1 MSASARRTL
10 MTACLF
16 VVGFYLVYR
25 ALFTLNLEGTYAT
38 IVSMMLYG
46 AELFGGVSLALYFL
60 QVWDTSE
67 PQEVEPLEGVTIDVL
82 VPTYNEDVDLLR
94 GTLKACADLELPH
107 NTYVL
112 DDGKREEV
120 RELAKDLGVRYITR
134 DNNLHAK
141 AGNLNHALEQTDGD
155 FVVIFDAD
163 HVPEPHFL
171 RRTVGYFRDEKLA
184 MVQTPHAF
192 YNFDTFQGS
201 FDGEK
206 DRFWEEGQLFYNV
219 IQSGK
224 NALDSVIFAGS
235 AAMFRREALKDVGYI
250 AVETITEDMHTGI
263 RLSMAGWKTCYISE
277 RLIAGQAA
285 ADVTTFHSQRL
296 RWAEGNLSILFYD
309 NPLTARGLTLKQ
321 RLSYF
326 ASIIHWGGGFARLAL
341 FLTPILMLFS
351 GISPVTE
358 FTWHL
363 GLILFL
369 YLFMITSTI
378 KVVSKGYASFRE
390 IGLFGMANY
399 WTQTKAAWRA
409 MFGRGRQKFV
419 VTAKRGGQADSIMPY
434 IMPQLILAGVGLLAI
449 AWGWTSQLV
458 FRDAVDFLGLGVA
471 TGLVCVQLHLA
482 QQYLRRAMRPASN
495 RYSYRHQVNLPVRF
509 KFENEEGEAVEGY
522 ATTVDLNEYGAGIV
536 AYDSIPSG
544 VRGKMTI
551 LANGSSVT
559 ADAKVKFLGHLS
571 RRPDDDDEVPECIR
585 YGLEFENT
593 TDLEKDALRNLCMH
607 YAVPLMFDRVSRPMS
622 ERFRRF
628 KRGLVS
634 FRRRYRRVDYRL
646 PVAMLVGEKSGR
658 SQFAHAVTDDLSIE
672 AFRVRTKHAFSE
684 GQHLNVM
691 IPTPVGDVEAEVE
704 VIRCI
709 KNPAGPLAVNET
721 VLRFDHFK
729 GQGRSILQT
738 LLKITPSGRTD
749 GGLRGTI
756 ETQPVPYFRPAMAAV
771 FTALVLTPV
780 SYGLFKAVFKDDI
793 VLMSAVAEGSEY
805 ASDKPGL
812 DAIYAE
818 TMSMEDPDR
827 RRLMLLKEAL
837 EDAER
842 YPELV
847 QVTRTL
853 ATQYLKDPD
862 MGMAYMNALSLNG
875 QYMDAEIEA
884 ERVLSMVDASR
895 ATAGKRKEVLLLAA
909 RNSVNSGRLAQG
921 ADRFHKLLNT
931 YPDTEEA
938 RVEYAGVLAR
948 LGRYDE
954 ALQQLSM
961 VELDLEGRYQL
972 VSIFS
977 AMKDF
982 ASAEAEASAIL
993 EDYPDEQRA
1002 EVNLAEILSWKGDF
1016 ARAIRQY
1023 EQLLTDTPGERDL
1036 LIKRGELL
1044 LWNKEYL
1051 ASMEVFQ
1058 DLIDQGEND
1067 TRVWQGFLDSAAG
1080 AGVVPPKMVRTVLSL
1095 YERVQD
1101 MTVEDPQVL
1110 ARLAAVLRNMG
1121 QLSEAVDLLEYS
1133 LELTPQDREIRL
1145 QLADALYEFGDH
1157 ARADMFYKSLLDRAP
1172 VGGPRRPRLSGGTF
1186 HWRY

>member
-1 MSASARRTL
+1 

-16 VVGFYLVYR
+16 IVGFYLVYR
-25 ALFTLNLEGTYAT
+25 ALFTLNLEGAYAT
-38 IVSMMLYG
+38 VVSLMLYG
-46 AELFGGVSLALYFL
+46 AELFGGISLALYFL

-67 PQEVEPLEGVTIDVL
+67 PPELEPLEDVTIDVL

-94 GTLKACADLELPH
+94 GTLKACADMELPH

-112 DDGKREEV
+112 DDGKRDEV
-120 RELAKDLGVRYITR
+120 RQLAKDLGVRYITR
-134 DNNLHAK
+134 ENNLHAK
-141 AGNLNHALEQTDGD
+141 AGNLNHALEQTEGD

-171 RRTVGYFRDEKLA
+171 RRTVGYFRNEKLA

-201 FDGEK
+201 FDGDK

-235 AAMFRREALKDVGYI
+235 AAMFRREALRDVGYI

-263 RLSMAGWKTCYISE
+263 RLSMAGWKTMYISE

-309 NPLTARGLTLKQ
+309 NPLTARGLNLRQ

-326 ASIIHWGGGFARLAL
+326 ASIMHWGGGFARLGL
-341 FLTPILMLFS
+341 YLTPIMMLFS
-351 GISPVTE
+351 GVSPVTE

-369 YLFMITSTI
+369 YLFMIAATI
-378 KVVSKGYASFRE
+378 KAVSKGFASFRE
-390 IGLFGMANY
+390 IGLFGMANF

-419 VTAKRGGQADSIMPY
+419 VTAKRGGQEDNIMPY
-434 IMPQLILAGVGLLAI
+434 IIPQVILAGIGILAI
-449 AWGWTSQLV
+449 AWGWTSQLI
-458 FRDAVDFLGLGVA
+458 FREAVDFLGLGVA
-471 TGLVCVQLHLA
+471 TALVVVQLHLA

-509 KFENEEGEAVEGY
+509 KFESEDGSLSEGY

-536 AYDSIPSG
+536 AYESIPTG
-544 VRGKMTI
+544 VRGRVTM
-551 LANGSSVT
+551 LANGSSVST
-559 ADAKVKFLGHLS
+559 EAKVRFLGHIS

-585 YGLEFENT
+585 YGLQFENT
-593 TDLEKDALRNLCMH
+593 TDKEKDSLRDLCMH
-607 YAVPLMFDRVSRPMS
+607 YAVPLMFDRVSRPLD
-622 ERFRRF
+622 ERLRRF
-628 KRGLVS
+628 KRGLIS

-646 PVAMLVGEKSGR
+646 PVAILVGERAGKGR
-658 SQFAHAVTDDLSIE
+658 FAHAVTEDLSIE
-672 AFRVRTKHAFSE
+672 AFRVRTKHVFSE
-684 GQHLNVM
+684 GQKVNVM
-691 IPTPVGDVEAEVE
+691 IPTPVGEVEAEVE
-704 VIRCI
+704 VIRSI
-709 KNPAGPLAVNET
+709 DNPAGSLAVNET
-721 VLRFDHFK
+721 VMRFDHFK
-729 GQGRSILQT
+729 GQGRSIIQT
-738 LLKITPSGRTD
+738 LLKITPSGHTD
-749 GGLRGTI
+749 VGLRGTT
-756 ETQPVPYFRPAMAAV
+756 ETQALPYFRPAMAAV
-771 FTALVLTPV
+771 FTALILTPV

-793 VLMSAVAEGSEY
+793 VLRSAVSESSAMSA
-805 ASDKPGL
+805 DKPGL

-818 TMSMEDPDR
+818 TMSMEVPDR

-837 EDAER
+837 EDSER
-842 YPELV
+842 YPELA
-847 QVTRTL
+847 QVTRVL
-853 ATQYLKDPD
+853 ATRFVDDPD

-884 ERVLSMVDASR
+884 ERVLSMVDVSR
-895 ATAGKRKEVLLLAA
+895 ASSNKRTEVLLLAA

-931 YPDTEEA
+931 YPDTEYG

-954 ALQQLSM
+954 ALQQLGM
-961 VELDLEGRYQL
+961 VSLDLKGRYQL
-972 VSIFS
+972 VSIYS
-977 AMKDF
+977 AMEDF
-982 ASAEAEASAIL
+982 TSAETEAHAIL
-993 EDYPDEQRA
+993 EDYPDEHKA
-1002 EVNLAEILSWKGDF
+1002 EIVLAEILSWKGDF

-1023 EQLLTDTPGERDL
+1023 EQLLVATPGESDL

-1058 DLIDQGEND
+1058 DLIDQGDND
-1067 TRVWQGFLDSAAG
+1067 SRIWQGFLDSAAG

-1095 YERVQD
+1095 YENVQNLT
-1101 MTVEDPQVL
+1101 MEDPQVL
-1110 ARLAAVLRNMG
+1110 ARLATVLRNMG
-1121 QLSEAVDLLEYS
+1121 QLSEAVDLLEFS

-1145 QLADALYEFGDH
+1145 MLADALYEFGDH
-1157 ARADMFYKSLLDRAP
+1157 TRADMFYKSLLDRAP

>member
-1 MSASARRTL
+1 

-25 ALFTLNLEGTYAT
+25 ALFTLNLDGAYAT
-38 IVSMMLYG
+38 VISFLLYG
-46 AELFGGVSLALYFL
+46 AEIFGGVSLALYFL

-67 PQEVEPLEGVTIDVL
+67 APEVEPLEGVTIDVL

-94 GTLKACADLELPH
+94 GTLKACRDLELPH

-112 DDGKREEV
+112 DDGKRDEV
-120 RELAKDLGVRYITR
+120 KALAKDLGVRYITR

-141 AGNLNHALEQTDGD
+141 AGNLNHALEQTDGE

-171 RRTVGYFRDEKLA
+171 SRTVGYFKEEKVA

-201 FDGEK
+201 FDGDK
-206 DRFWEEGQLFYNV
+206 DKFWEEGQLFYNV

-224 NALDSVIFAGS
+224 NALNSVIFAGS
-235 AAMFRREALKDVGYI
+235 AAMFRRAALKDVGYI

-263 RLSMAGWKTCYISE
+263 RLSMAGWKTMYISE

-285 ADVTTFHSQRL
+285 ADVSSFHTQRL

-309 NPLTARGLTLKQ
+309 NPLTARGLNLKQ

-326 ASIIHWGGGFARLAL
+326 ASIMHWGGGFARLGL
-341 FLTPILMLFS
+341 YLTPILMLFS
-351 GISPVTE
+351 GVSPVTE

-363 GLILFL
+363 GLILAL
-369 YLFMITSTI
+369 YIGMIAVTI
-378 KVVSKGYASFRE
+378 KVISNGFASFRE
-390 IGLFGMANY
+390 IGLFGMANF

-419 VTAKRGGQADSIMPY
+419 VTSKRGGGEDSVLPF

-449 AWGWTSQLV
+449 TWGWTSQMV
-458 FRDAVDFLGLGVA
+458 FRETVDYLGLGVA
-471 TGLVCVQLHLA
+471 TGLVLTQLHLA
-482 QQYLRRAMRPASN
+482 QQYLRRAMRPSSN
-495 RYSYRHQVNLPVRF
+495 RYSYRHLVNLPTRF
-509 KFENEEGEAVEGY
+509 KFETDSGKTVEGY
-522 ATTVDLNEYGAGIV
+522 GTTVDLNEYGAGVV
-536 AYDSIPSG
+536 AYESLPTG
-544 VRGKMTI
+544 TRGKVTV
-551 LANGSSVT
+551 LANGHSVT
-559 ADAKVKFLGHLS
+559 TDAKVRFLGALS
-571 RRPDDDDEVPECIR
+571 SRSDEDDEMPECIR
-585 YGLEFENT
+585 YGLEFEKT
-593 TDLEKDALRNLCMH
+593 TDDQKDKLRDLCMQ
-607 YAVPLMFDRVSRPMS
+607 YAVPLMFDRVSRPFA
-622 ERFRRF
+622 ERVQKI

-646 PVAMLVGEKSGR
+646 PVAMLVGEKAGKG
-658 SQFAHAVTDDLSIE
+658 QFAHAVTEDLSIE
-672 AFRVRTKHAFSE
+672 AFRVRTKHKFEE
-684 GQHLNVM
+684 GQFVSVM
-691 IPTPVGDVEAEVE
+691 IPSPVGDIEADVE

-709 KNPAGPLAVNET
+709 SNPAGSLAVNET
-721 VLRFDHFK
+721 VLRFDSFK
-729 GQGRSILQT
+729 SSGRSILQS
-738 LLKITPSGRTD
+738 LLKITPTAQTS
-749 GGLRGTI
+749 GGLKGTT
-756 ETQPVPYFRPAMAAV
+756 EAPPVPYFRPAMAAV

-780 SYGLFKAVFKDDI
+780 SYGLFKAVYKDDI
-793 VLMSAVAEGSEY
+793 TLMSAVTAGAATS
-805 ASDKPGL
+805 SDRPGL
-812 DAIYAE
+812 DMIYAE

-827 RRLMLLKEAL
+827 RRLMLLKDAL
-837 EDAER
+837 EDAKR

-847 QVTRTL
+847 QVTRML
-853 ATQYLKDPD
+853 AMKYISDPD

-884 ERVLSMVDASR
+884 ERVLAMVDGSR
-895 ATAGKRKEVLLLAA
+895 ASDSKRKEILLLAS

-931 YPDTEEA
+931 YPDISEA

-961 VELDLEGRYQL
+961 VDLDLDGRYQL

-977 AMKDF
+977 AMEDF
-982 ASAEAEASAIL
+982 TSAETEAHRIL
-993 EDYPDEQRA
+993 EDYPDENRA
-1002 EVNLAEILSWKGDF
+1002 EVILAEILSWKGDYS
-1016 ARAIRQY
+1016 RAIRQY
-1023 EQLLTDTPGERDL
+1023 EELLAESPGTPEL
-1036 LIKRGELL
+1036 KVKRGELL

-1058 DLIDQGEND
+1058 DMIDQGED
-1067 TRVWQGFLDSAAG
+1067 DSRIWQGFLDSAAG

-1101 MTVEDPQVL
+1101 MTIEDPLVL

-1157 ARADMFYKSLLDRAP
+1157 ARADMFYKSLLDRAT
-1172 VGGPRRPRLSGGTF
+1172 VGGPTRPRLSGGTF

>member
-1 MSASARRTL
+1 

-25 ALFTLNLEGTYAT
+25 ALFTLNLEGAYAT
-38 IVSMMLYG
+38 AVSFMLYG

-67 PQEVEPLEGVTIDVL
+67 APELEPLEGVTIDVL

-94 GTLKACADLELPH
+94 GTLKACMQLDLPH

-112 DDGKREEV
+112 DDGKRDDV
-120 RELAKDLGVRYITR
+120 RALAKALGVRYITR

-141 AGNLNHALEQTDGD
+141 AGNLNHALEQTDGEY
-155 FVVIFDAD
+155 VVIFDAD

-171 RRTVGYFRDEKLA
+171 HRVLGYFRDEKLA

-201 FDGEK
+201 FDPNK
-206 DRFWEEGQLFYNV
+206 NKFWEEGQLFYNV

-235 AAMFRREALKDVGYI
+235 AAMFRRKALRDVGYI

-263 RLSMAGWKTCYISE
+263 RLSMAGWKTMFISE

-309 NPLTARGLTLKQ
+309 NPLTARGLSLKQ

-326 ASIIHWGGGFARLAL
+326 ASIMHWGGGVARLGL
-341 FLTPILMLFS
+341 FLTPIMMLFS
-351 GISPVTE
+351 GVSPVTE

-369 YLFMITSTI
+369 YLFMITATI
-378 KVVSKGYASFRE
+378 KAVSKGFASFRE
-390 IGLFGMANY
+390 IGLFGMANF

-419 VTAKRGGQADSIMPY
+419 VTAKRGGQEASVLPY
-434 IMPQLILAGVGLLAI
+434 ILPQLILAGVGILAI
-449 AWGWTSQLV
+449 AWGWTSQLI
-458 FRDAVDFLGLGVA
+458 FREAIDFLGLGVA
-471 TGLVCVQLHLA
+471 TGLVLVQLHLA

-495 RYSYRHQVNLPVRF
+495 RYSYRHLINLPIRF
-509 KFENEEGEAVEGY
+509 SFENEEGEQVEGY
-522 ATTVDLNEYGAGIV
+522 ATTVDMNEYGAGII
-536 AYDSIPSG
+536 AYDSIPTG
-544 VRGKMTI
+544 VRGKVTI

-559 ADAKVKFLGHLS
+559 TDAKVRFLGNLS
-571 RRPDDDDEVPECIR
+571 RRPDDDAEIPECIR
-585 YGLEFENT
+585 YGLQFE
-593 TDLEKDALRNLCMH
+593 DASDEEKDSLREICLH
-607 YAVPLMFDRVSRPMS
+607 YAVPLMFDRVTRPMA
-622 ERFRRF
+622 ERVQRF
-628 KRGLVS
+628 KRGLIS

-646 PVAMLVGEKSGR
+646 PVAMLVSEKKGKG
-658 SQFAHAVTDDLSIE
+658 QFAHAVTEDLSIE
-672 AFRVRTKHAFSE
+672 AFRVRMKHSFE
-684 GQHLNVM
+684 VGQKLDIM
-691 IPTPVGDVEAEVE
+691 IPTPVGEVEAEVE
-704 VIRCI
+704 VLRSIEA
-709 KNPAGPLAVNET
+709 PAGALVVNET

-729 GQGRSILQT
+729 GQGRSILQA
-738 LLKITPSGRTD
+738 LLKITPAGGAD
-749 GGLRGTI
+749 IGLRGTT
-756 ETQPVPYFRPAMAAV
+756 EKAPLPYFRPAMAAV

-793 VLMSAVAEGSEY
+793 TLMSAVTEGSTRTGER
-805 ASDKPGL
+805 PGL

-847 QVTRTL
+847 QVTRIM
-853 ATQYLKDPD
+853 ATRHIADPD
-862 MGMAYMNALSLNG
+862 VGMAYMNALSLNG

-884 ERVLSMVDASR
+884 ERVLSMVDVSR
-895 ATAGKRKEVLLLAA
+895 ASAAKRKEVLLLAA

-931 YPDTEEA
+931 YPDTEEG

-954 ALQQLSM
+954 ALQQLGM
-961 VELDLEGRYQL
+961 VNLDLDGRYQL

-977 AMKDF
+977 AMEDF
-982 ASAEAEASAIL
+982 TSAENETRAIL
-993 EDYPDEQRA
+993 EDYKGEHRA
-1002 EVNLAEILSWKGDF
+1002 EVVLAEILSWKGDY

-1023 EQLLTDTPGERDL
+1023 EQLLATTPGESDF

-1067 TRVWQGFLDSAAG
+1067 SRIWQGFLDSAAG
-1080 AGVVPPKMVRTVLSL
+1080 AGVVPPNMVRTVLSL
-1095 YERVQD
+1095 YESVQD
-1101 MTVEDPQVL
+1101 LTVEDPQVL